1 MIQTKGTVAAV
12 SEPLAIASD
21 RPTYMVDKVT
31 GPERRRL
38 SERPLCIGGRGCRR
52 LTGPLRPIPLRTCR
66 AARGRRLCPRVWWGG
81 HRGMT
86 ATVRRV

>member
-12 SEPLAIASD
+12 SEPLATASD

-38 SERPLCIGGRGCRR
+38 SEMGLVEGAQVNVVNRARRGMMVVKVGGCR
-52 LTGPLRPIPLRTCR
+52 LAL
-66 AARGRRLCPRVWWGG
+66 ARGMADYVW
-81 HRGMT
+81 
-86 ATVRRV
+86 VK